1 MSLTPQN
8 NFGPPVPAGP
18 PQPPRQG
25 AIARTF
31 ALMKALMGGGFVLML
46 IVGAAEFLFAP
57 EFKPSRLFGAFW
69 GNVETNEIRAKQAAT
84 VDLARQQAE
93 AAAKAQADAAK
104 RAEIIGNTEG
114 VKGFA
119 AQVTDM
125 ACLFG
130 QFLSSNGTST
140 DARNSGQSLKQAC
153 GAGDRIRNGMVQDLT
168 GQGPGAASPPAP
180 PAEALAKEGAPQPDP
195 GDEFAKAKQGPLFRP
210 Y

>member
-1 MSLTPQN
+1 MSLIPQN

-31 ALMKALMGGGFVLML
+31 ALMKLAGGGVVLIL
-46 IVGAAEFLFAP
+46 IIGAAEFLFAP

-69 GNVETNEIRAKQAAT
+69 GNVETNEIRAKQTAT

-119 AQVTDM
+119 AQVTDL
-125 ACLFG
+125 ACLAG
-130 QFLSSNGTST
+130 QFFGTAT
-140 DARNSGQSLKQAC
+140 NPDTRATGQTLKQAC

-168 GQGPGAASPPAP
+168 GQGAGAASPPPP
-180 PAEALAKEGAPQPDP
+180 PAEALAKGGPQPDP

>member
-1 MSLTPQN
+1 MSLTTQN

-46 IVGAAEFLFAP
+46 IIGAAEFLFAP
-57 EFKPSRLFGAFW
+57 QFKPSVLFGSFW
-69 GNVETNEIRAKQAAT
+69 GNVETNEIRAKQTAT

-119 AQVTDM
+119 AQVTDL
-125 ACLFG
+125 ACLAG
-130 QFLSSNGTST
+130 QLFGTSHDPDT
-140 DARNSGQSLKQAC
+140 RSTGQSLKQAC
-153 GAGDRIRNGMVQDLT
+153 GAGDQIRNGMVKDLT
-168 GQGPGAASPPAP
+168 GQGPGTGAASPPP
-180 PAEALAKEGAPQPDP
+180 EALAKGAPPPTPQPP
-195 GDEFAKAKQGPLFRP
+195 DEFAKAKEGPLFRP